1 MFSKLLTPQAHPLFS
16 HTFPMGIA
24 SYHDLLFSSLLS
36 FSIPMDRDLGQ
47 SRERSLTHML
57 SLQI

>member
-1 MFSKLLTPQAHPLFS
+1 
-16 HTFPMGIA
+16 MGIA
-24 SYHDLLFSSLLS
+24 FYHDLLFSSLLS
-36 FSIPMDRDLGQ
+36 FSIPMDPDLGQ